1 MKILINYNNIKKIL
15 ITSNYQSIFSII
27 NQYLNENN
35 INYNNENFFLDYNGL
50 YLNQNY
56 SLEKYNILEDSI
68 LNLNE
73 KIKGGNSFFSYAAK
87 NPLQV
92 FIAMS
97 IALMPIFILPL
108 GFVPLTS
115 TLLKL
120 IVENSIYKIGKYLAC
135 TYGKVTLFS
144 RMKLFLLI
152 FKYLVFFLMIYVII
166 SFPIMILCITLKGHS
181 LGDEPKSMCRGI
193 KASSLAGMIL
203 TGIFVFI
210 YLSLRFGKYVI
221 DFFISI
227 FKNFYILDT
236 TINPLL
242 KTILDM
248 YNKYKYLMI
257 TLIYPIG
264 TYFATYFSIL
274 DTLIPALMIFL
285 STVIEL
291 GCNFSLNK
299 GKDMIMSKIGS
310 MGNGK
315 NMMGS
320 MGDAKGMMGSM
331 GDSKGMMGSM
341 GDSKGMMG
349 SMGDSKGMM
358 GSLGDAKGMMG
369 SMGDTKGMK
378 GGYNINNNDERIF
391 FGEKNQLCIVTEN
404 SACCTSEAF
413 VSIAD
418 KILLILQNPISSS
431 LIKQF
436 GIFPAFILLVEGLY
450 EAALLNIA
458 ESEIFFQKSDEE
470 KKFYLQKLLENKSNK
485 LAEENKDLIKEYLKT
500 QDETK
505 IKNIR
510 NRLNII
516 FPIKEEDKILK
527 NNIDD
532 KLNNVDELMNN
543 YAIKSGSSYIRG
555 KSLFKTI
562 FRSLFLNLYCNS
574 VTTMKSTTDLVSQL
588 GEVGELVDLLKS
600 GTTAGFF
607 TGIAYFIA
615 VIILIICSIFNVF

>member
-27 NQYLNENN
+27 NQYLNEND

-87 NPLQV
+87 NPIQV
-92 FIAMS
+92 FIALS

-108 GFVPLTS
+108 GFIPLTS
-115 TLLKL
+115 TLLKM
-120 IVENSIYKIGKYLAC
+120 IVENSIYKIGKYLVC

-152 FKYLVFFLMIYVII
+152 FKYLIFFLMIYVII

-193 KASSLAGMIL
+193 NVASLTGMIL

-210 YLSLRFGKYVI
+210 YLSLRFGKYII

-236 TINPLL
+236 TFNPLL
-242 KTILDM
+242 RTILDL

-264 TYFATYFSIL
+264 TYFATYFSML

-299 GKDMIMSKIGS
+299 GKDMIMSKVGS

-315 NMMGS
+315 DMMGS
-320 MGDAKGMMGSM
+320 MGNA
-331 GDSKGMMGSM
+331 
-341 GDSKGMMG
+341 
-349 SMGDSKGMM
+349 KGMM
-358 GSLGDAKGMMG
+358 GSLG
-369 SMGDTKGMK
+369 SMEDIKGMK

-391 FGEKNQLCIVTEN
+391 FGEKNQMCIVTEK
-404 SACCTSEAF
+404 STCCSSESF
-413 VSIAD
+413 VTIAGT
-418 KILLILQNPISSS
+418 ILSILQNPISSS

-485 LAEENKDLIKEYLKT
+485 LVDENKDLIKEYLKT
-500 QDETK
+500 DDETK

-527 NNIDD
+527 DKIDN
-532 KLNNVDELMNN
+532 KLNDVDELMNS
-543 YAIKSGSSYIRG
+543 YAIKTGSSYIRG

-562 FRSLFLNLYCNS
+562 FRSIFLNLYCNS
-574 VTTMKSTTDLVSQL
+574 VTTMKSSVDLVSQL

-607 TGIAYFIA
+607 TGIAYLIA
-615 VIILIICSIFNVF
+615 VIILIICSMFNVF